1 VQCAAVMQL
10 DTFNS
15 GPNELSVWTDAR
27 KSRKNSEFW
36 ALVQI
41 FFRGN
46 VSSVQFLDIFKIQGL
61 VG

>member
-15 GPNELSVWTDAR
+15 VPNELSVWTDAR

-41 FFRGN
+41 FLGATSVLFSFWIFSTFR
-46 VSSVQFLDIFKIQGL
+46 V
-61 VG
+61 